1 MIVKLSKKNNDLQK
15 KRIFSALV
23 KKQKNHLKNNPLN
36 KTFILFNNL
45 TLNGIRNF

>member
-23 KKQKNHLKNNPLN
+23 KKQRDYLRNNTLN
-36 KTFILFNNL
+36 KTFITFNNL
-45 TLNGIRNF
+45 THNEIRNF